1 MRKKIS
7 ELTPKVC
14 DLIRK
19 EIPISDISVSL
30 GIGRSTFYFWMA
42 RGRRESTG
50 EYSEFTSQVDR
61 ARQEYEDNVLRII
74 SEGLE
79 SGFTQKEISNQLG
92 ITPRTFCNWISRGES
107 RTRKT
112 GFYHRI
118 VQEIERVDA
127 ERYDRIMKEVFPKHL
142 TTPRYQQ
149 HLMALGKAVPKTTVR
164 AVPK

>member
-1 MRKKIS
+1 MPIS
-7 ELTPKVC
+7 EIIHQL
-14 DLIRK
+14 
-19 EIPISDISVSL
+19 EIAH
-30 GIGRSTFYFWMA
+30 RTFYRWRA
-42 RGRRESTG
+42 RGVSEDSG
-50 EYSEFTSQVDR
+50 LYAEFTSEVQR
-61 ARQEYEDNVLRII
+61 ARQDYEDSVVRII
-74 SEGLE
+74 YEGLE
-79 SGFTQKEISNQLG
+79 SGCTHKEISNQLG